1 MEDMGYFRIIIIIII
16 IIINCKVHPRTGHEG
31 PRRE

>member
-1 MEDMGYFRIIIIIII
+1 MEDMGYFRIIIII